1 MQADQ
6 GGSGPQ
12 VINIEQITD
21 DFRKS
26 FKKAYKH
33 MCAPGDTMY
42 NTSIREN
49 TDFSKLLHKEG
60 LWSLYTYGEGRSL
73 MYHLCRGYE
82 GLKQENSP
90 VRPKTGDC
98 TACDSKSP
106 DEIRGLW
113 TLHNFDWVQESG
125 GRINV

>member
-1 MQADQ
+1 
-6 GGSGPQ
+6 
-12 VINIEQITD
+12 
-21 DFRKS
+21 
-26 FKKAYKH
+26 
-33 MCAPGDTMY
+33 MY

-60 LWSLYTYGEGRSL
+60 LWSLYTYVEGRSL

-98 TACDSKSP
+98 TACGSKSP